1 MPYLIKKFGDSKYKV
16 CKRDEPT
23 ECFSKEGIPKERA
36 EAQLRAIGMSGG
48 AEESIGEKLNKY
60 SIKKLKEI
68 IKEYNLHYHIKVSG
82 LKKKDIIDK
91 MAEHLVIE
99 DNIIKSK
106 NPDFAKELPKDK
118 DEIKEYRKSYSAFKK
133 LPQKYKDFVDKDFIK
148 NIEKVLGIA

>member
-1 MPYLIKKFGDSKYKV
+1 MPFLIKRVGDSKYKV

-48 AEESIGEKLNKY
+48 AEESISEKLNKY

-118 DEIKEYRKSYSAFKK
+118 DAIKLYKKTYREYMK
-133 LPQKYKDFVDKDFIK
+133 LPPKYKSSVDKEFID
-148 NIEKVLGIA
+148 NIKKVLEIS